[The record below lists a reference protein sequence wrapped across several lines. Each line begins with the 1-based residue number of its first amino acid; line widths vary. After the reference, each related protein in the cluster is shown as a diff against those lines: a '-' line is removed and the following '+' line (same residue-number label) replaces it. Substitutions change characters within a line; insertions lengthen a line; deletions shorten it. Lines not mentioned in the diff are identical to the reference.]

1 MSINSNLWSFAEPY
15 FRYIDSG
22 EFFRKPASWLYAASA
37 ALSLLAP
44 VVLFLTGVTLGI
56 FRAPFIVAAVALLCL
71 LVIGLAGIVNAQLWW
86 DRRSRIVAIMEIGKS
101 GHGFVAIPMLS
112 HFIQTIGESIG
123 LWVGIALFGS
133 TALACW
139 LGAEA
144 ANIFYYLPLPG
155 SGGLSSVRGA
165 PAIILSP
172 MLLLFG
178 FIACYSITLVARG
191 LAEMIRA
198 SATTAAAAVRQL
210 ELLEQQAASVSLADT
225 SGGSVPRSDGSDT

>member
-1 MSINSNLWSFAEPY
+1 MSIKSNLWSFAEPY
-15 FRYIDSG
+15 FRSIDSG
-22 EFFRKPASWLYAASA
+22 EFFRKPASWNYAALA

-44 VVLFLTGVTLGI
+44 VVLFFLAVTLGI

-86 DRRSRIVAIMEIGKS
+86 DRRSQIVAIKLGKS
-101 GHGFVAIPMLS
+101 GHSFVAIPVLS
-112 HFIQTIGESIG
+112 HFIQTMGESIG

-133 TALACW
+133 TALVCW
-139 LGAEA
+139 LREEA

-155 SGGLSSVRGA
+155 SGVLSSVLGA
-165 PAIILSP
+165 SPFILSP

-178 FIACYSITLVARG
+178 FVACYSITLVTRAT
-191 LAEMIRA
+191 AELLRA
-198 SATTAAAAVRQL
+198 SPTSAAAALRQL